1 MPGKTW
7 ADGHWLGSCLHL
19 AAARE
24 HQPSRWPPAL
34 EGGIPEAQ
42 GRAVDHG
49 DFNEGFRSLIRPVN
63 GM

>member
-1 MPGKTW
+1 MFLVAQEMPGKTW

-24 HQPSRWPPAL
+24 HQPSRWPTAL

-42 GRAVDHG
+42 GRLG
-49 DFNEGFRSLIRPVN
+49 PR
-63 GM
+63 